1 MYENPPN
8 YKLIQ
13 ESSQRE
19 VDMQRYTLFMFVLIG
34 VIALL
39 ITNCEHLTDPSTPF
53 DQSDG
58 ADLAPLAKPSGNLS
72 FLFENLTGETVTALA
87 LQFNAPLTSIQ
98 IEAEVGILPVTDPDL
113 IGDWTVVLVSIYD
126 PPRFYDVIDY
136 INLSAISETNNLKLK
151 KWQWSGPEFQS
162 KLYRNCNNKN
172 GCSVTN

>member
-1 MYENPPN
+1 
-8 YKLIQ
+8 
-13 ESSQRE
+13 
-19 VDMQRYTLFMFVLIG
+19 MQRYTLFMFVLIG

-39 ITNCEHLTDPSTPF
+39 ITSCENLTDPSTPF

-58 ADLAPLAKPSGNLS
+58 ADLAPLAKPGGTLS
-72 FLFENLTGETVTALA
+72 FSFENLTGETVTALA

-98 IEAEVGILPVTDPDL
+98 IEPEGGIFPVGDPDL

-126 PPRFYDVIDY
+126 PPRYYGVIEY
-136 INLSAISETNNLKLK
+136 INVTVSGETNNLKLK
-151 KWQWSGPEFQS
+151 KWQWYGPDFES